1 MKTFKNRKKKMGCS
15 SSSVSPEQREFQN
28 WAARQQQKKEESDRL
43 NRERA
48 AQSWGG
54 ELSLPAN
61 SHDDDDDESANVPKT
76 SEALARA
83 MDVVRRWTEKERRL
97 RVSLHMLFRYADAD
111 ENGSLSCMN
120 LRLLLI
126 SRAHRRRKMKARELS
141 RELLQQ
147 IDADGSGAISEREF
161 VEWIIEGES
170 KIKKTATQRM
180 IRALQK

>member
-1 MKTFKNRKKKMGCS
+1 MGCS

-61 SHDDDDDESANVPKT
+61 SHDDDDGSASVPKT

-111 ENGSLSCMN
+111 ENGCLEMHE
-120 LRLLLI
+120 LATL
-126 SRAHRRRKMKARELS
+126 AHKSSPSAEKKKKAQELS

-147 IDADGSGAISEREF
+147 IDADGSGAASGNLWNGSLKERAK
-161 VEWIIEGES
+161 S
-170 KIKKTATQRM
+170 KKPA
-180 IRALQK
+180 A